1 MTNSMTGFGRG
12 EAESDNIK
20 YTVEVKTVNH
30 RFLDISVKLPQF
42 AYSLEDKI
50 ESLLKEYISRGKVDI
65 LVTIKAK
72 NISGKKYIYDKDA
85 LSYYINVSKEIE
97 NIYENVKSSSIY
109 ELLRLPGV
117 IIEEDTNTSSEEM
130 WKYLK
135 KASKDAFSMLLA
147 SRKNEGERLKN
158 DIEKKLVKLKELA
171 DILSKN
177 EPIVVEK
184 YKEKL
189 KENLAKFIESSAI
202 DENRIAAEVV
212 LFSDKICIDEEIV
225 RLNSHLSE
233 LKECFSK
240 DEPIGRKMDFII
252 QELNREANTILSKST
267 DIVSS
272 NVGIEMKTLIEKVR
286 EQVQNLE

>member
-177 EPIVVEK
+177 EPIVIEK
-184 YKEKL
+184 YREKL

>member
-177 EPIVVEK
+177 EPIVIEK
-184 YKEKL
+184 YREKL

-233 LKECFSK
+233 IKECFSK

>member
-1 MTNSMTGFGRG
+1 MINSMTGFGRG

>member
-171 DILSKN
+171 DVLSKN

-184 YKEKL
+184 YREKL

-212 LFSDKICIDEEIV
+212 LFSDKICICLLYTSPSPRD
-225 RLNSHLSE
+225 
-233 LKECFSK
+233 
-240 DEPIGRKMDFII
+240 
-252 QELNREANTILSKST
+252 
-267 DIVSS
+267 
-272 NVGIEMKTLIEKVR
+272 
-286 EQVQNLE
+286 

>member
-1 MTNSMTGFGRG
+1 MTNSMTGFGRS

-158 DIEKKLVKLKELA
+158 DIEKKLVKLQELA

-184 YKEKL
+184 YREKL

-267 DIVSS
+267 DILSS

>member
-1 MTNSMTGFGRG
+1 MYKR
-12 EAESDNIK
+12 
-20 YTVEVKTVNH
+20 
-30 RFLDISVKLPQF
+30 Q
-42 AYSLEDKI
+42 
-50 ESLLKEYISRGKVDI
+50 YISRGKVDI

-171 DILSKN
+171 DVLSKN

-184 YKEKL
+184 YREKL

-267 DIVSS
+267 DILSS

>member
-72 NISGKKYIYDKDA
+72 NISGKKYFYDKDA

-135 KASKDAFSMLLA
+135 KASKDAFSMLLV

-184 YKEKL
+184 YREKL

-267 DIVSS
+267 DILSS

>member
-233 LKECFSK
+233 IKECFSK

>member
-50 ESLLKEYISRGKVDI
+50 ELLLKEYISRGKVDI

-171 DILSKN
+171 DVLSKN

-184 YKEKL
+184 YREKL

-267 DIVSS
+267 DILSS

>member
-184 YKEKL
+184 YREKL

-267 DIVSS
+267 DILSS

>member
-72 NISGKKYIYDKDA
+72 NISGKKYIYYKDA

-135 KASKDAFSMLLA
+135 KASKDAFSTLLA

-184 YKEKL
+184 YREKL

-267 DIVSS
+267 DILSS

>member
-1 MTNSMTGFGRG
+1 MINSMTGFGRG

-97 NIYENVKSSSIY
+97 NIYENVKNSSIY

-233 LKECFSK
+233 IKECFSK

>member
-135 KASKDAFSMLLA
+135 KASKDAFSTLLA

-184 YKEKL
+184 YREKL

-267 DIVSS
+267 DILSS

>member
-20 YTVEVKTVNH
+20 YTVEVKTVNY

-171 DILSKN
+171 DVLSKN

-184 YKEKL
+184 YREKL

-267 DIVSS
+267 DILSS

>member
-50 ESLLKEYISRGKVDI
+50 ELLLKEYISRGKVDI

-158 DIEKKLVKLKELA
+158 DIEKNLVKLKELA
-171 DILSKN
+171 DVLSKN

-184 YKEKL
+184 YREKL

-267 DIVSS
+267 DILSS

>member
-117 IIEEDTNTSSEEM
+117 IIEEDTNTSSEEI

-171 DILSKN
+171 DVLSKN

-184 YKEKL
+184 YREKL

-267 DIVSS
+267 DILSS

>member
-171 DILSKN
+171 DVLSKN

-184 YKEKL
+184 YREKL

-267 DIVSS
+267 DILSS

>member
-158 DIEKKLVKLKELA
+158 DIEKKLVKLQELA

-184 YKEKL
+184 YREKL

>member
-184 YKEKL
+184 YREKL

-267 DIVSS
+267 DILSS
-272 NVGIEMKTLIEKVR
+272 NMGIEMKTLIEKVR

>member
-158 DIEKKLVKLKELA
+158 DIEKKLVKLQELA

-184 YKEKL
+184 YREKL

-267 DIVSS
+267 DILSS

>member
-50 ESLLKEYISRGKVDI
+50 ELLLKEYISRGKVDI

-171 DILSKN
+171 DVLSKN
-177 EPIVVEK
+177 EPIVIEK
-184 YKEKL
+184 YREKL

-267 DIVSS
+267 DILSS

>member
-177 EPIVVEK
+177 EPIVIEK
-184 YKEKL
+184 YREKL

-267 DIVSS
+267 DILSS

>member
-1 MTNSMTGFGRG
+1 MINSMTGFGRG

-233 LKECFSK
+233 IKECFSK

>member
-50 ESLLKEYISRGKVDI
+50 ELLLKEYISRGKVDI

-171 DILSKN
+171 DVLSKN

-184 YKEKL
+184 YREKL

-267 DIVSS
+267 DILSS
-272 NVGIEMKTLIEKVR
+272 NVGIEMKTLIEKVK

>member
-212 LFSDKICIDEEIV
+212 FFSDKICIDEEIV

-233 LKECFSK
+233 IKECFSK

>member
-97 NIYENVKSSSIY
+97 NIYENVKNSSIY

-233 LKECFSK
+233 IKECFSK

>member
-1 MTNSMTGFGRG
+1 MINSMTGFGRG

-171 DILSKN
+171 DVLSKN

-184 YKEKL
+184 YREKL

-267 DIVSS
+267 DILSS

>member
-97 NIYENVKSSSIY
+97 NIYKNVKSSSIY

-184 YKEKL
+184 YREKL

-267 DIVSS
+267 DILSS

>member
-135 KASKDAFSMLLA
+135 KASKDAFSMLLV

-184 YKEKL
+184 YREKL

-267 DIVSS
+267 DILSS

>member
-233 LKECFSK
+233 IKECFSK

-267 DIVSS
+267 DILSS

>member
-1 MTNSMTGFGRG
+1 MINSMTGFGRG

-212 LFSDKICIDEEIV
+212 FFSDKICIDEEIV

-233 LKECFSK
+233 IKECFSK

>member
-1 MTNSMTGFGRG
+1 MINSMTGFGRG

-233 LKECFSK
+233 IKECFSK

-252 QELNREANTILSKST
+252 QELNRKANTILSKST

>member
-1 MTNSMTGFGRG
+1 
-12 EAESDNIK
+12 
-20 YTVEVKTVNH
+20 
-30 RFLDISVKLPQF
+30 
-42 AYSLEDKI
+42 
-50 ESLLKEYISRGKVDI
+50 
-65 LVTIKAK
+65 
-72 NISGKKYIYDKDA
+72 
-85 LSYYINVSKEIE
+85 
-97 NIYENVKSSSIY
+97 
-109 ELLRLPGV
+109 
-117 IIEEDTNTSSEEM
+117 M

-135 KASKDAFSMLLA
+135 KASKDAFSTLLA

-184 YKEKL
+184 YREKL

-267 DIVSS
+267 DILSS

>member
-1 MTNSMTGFGRG
+1 MTGFGRG

-177 EPIVVEK
+177 EPIVIEK
-184 YKEKL
+184 YREKL

-267 DIVSS
+267 DILSS